1 MVLLWVCQWLGHIV
15 FCFFLLGPDVSYLL
29 LLSKKGKLA
38 VPVVGILC
46 CSCLKV
52 LSFVYKALADHHI
65 FLEGTLL
72 KPNMVTAG
80 QSSLRKFTPEEVAH
94 ATVTALRRTVPVAV
108 PGLSTF
114 SLSYKILEK
123 YFYYLYSKHILYII
137 IYYII
142 YIIPYIALFIEF
154 FWDWAD
160 LF

>member
-1 MVLLWVCQWLGHIV
+1 
-15 FCFFLLGPDVSYLL
+15 
-29 LLSKKGKLA
+29 
-38 VPVVGILC
+38 
-46 CSCLKV
+46 LKV

-114 SLSYKILEK
+114 SFSYKILEK
-123 YFYYLYSKHILYII
+123 YFYYLYCKHIKYII
-137 IYYII
+137 IYII
-142 YIIPYIALFIEF
+142 
-154 FWDWAD
+154 
-160 LF
+160 